1 MDYYRRNLAG
11 LMVWLDSEENDYR
24 KRVVPLAE
32 NQPAI
37 GFAIM
42 AFAAEHGAMTY
53 PYENIAT
60 IAESARDKCLH
71 LVQTRAQE
79 MTEKLA
85 EGFELNSQSDIADA
99 EWMLASIL
107 IVNNYENVRCRPK
120 VAEGH
125 RRAARTIVNLFTH
138 SVSAQGRELF
148 AFLRNQLAI
157 EDVMAATTTFDEYHI
172 KNAITP
178 VPGSEC
184 LLFSK
189 YLTLLHQITLQSMEL
204 TEEPHSAETS
214 EGPLTISMVQSE
226 LEQARGAT
234 LIAAG
239 RLGLV
244 GSTMSRDFVRLV
256 EIYHNAGLLYAFQCL
271 KCAHEGSFDRTT
283 TCDKLFDQLS
293 GFDDLN
299 TFVQNLPWP
308 TFIAGTTCRG
318 NKDRQR
324 IILSM
329 FTVIHEATKFDY
341 YMDAVDFLKDFW
353 AGSNID
359 WRSLI
364 RAREVSGKRILVV

>member
-11 LMVWLDSEENDYR
+11 LMVWLDSEENAYR
-24 KRVVPLAE
+24 QRVVPLAE
-32 NQPAI
+32 YQPAI

-42 AFAAEHGAMTY
+42 AFAAEHGATAY
-53 PYENIAT
+53 PHENFAT

-79 MTEKLA
+79 MTEKVA
-85 EGFELNSQSDIADA
+85 EGFELNTQSDIADA

-107 IVNNYENVRCRPK
+107 IINNYENARCRPK
-120 VAEGH
+120 EAEGH

-138 SVSAQGRELF
+138 SVSADGHELF

-189 YLTLLHQITLQSMEL
+189 YLTLLHQITLQSVKL
-204 TEEPHSAETS
+204 TEETQSAETS
-214 EGPLTISMVQSE
+214 QGPLTISMVQSE
-226 LEQARGAT
+226 FEQARGAT

-244 GSTMSRDFVRLV
+244 GSRDFVRLV
-256 EIYHNAGLLYAFQCL
+256 EMYHNAGLLYAFQCL
-271 KCAHEGSFDRTT
+271 KCAHGESPDWTT
-283 TCDKLFDQLS
+283 TSARLFHQLL

-299 TFVQNLPWP
+299 TFVQNLAWP
-308 TFIAGTTCRG
+308 TFIAGTTCHG
-318 NKDRQR
+318 NKERQR

-341 YMDAVDFLKDFW
+341 YIDAVDFLKDLW
-353 AGSNID
+353 AGSNVD